1 MQVLQYG
8 KLPRSCRCFD
18 HQNRVAVA
26 WRAKN
31 EDMAKSPST
40 NNDRKTALLSDLG
53 MHRND

>member
-8 KLPRSCRCFD
+8 KLSRSCRGFD
-18 HQNRVAVA
+18 HQNRAAVA